1 MVKPLLL
8 TAKSVLLN
16 LLVVFAPLSIIQ
28 IFYLLQ
34 HTNFLK
40 RSSKWILTIFPGISI
55 IFCMMYPIIFNDEFI
70 LDLRRIPFILGGLYG
85 GHWVAF
91 GYLIVTLGFRYS
103 LGGSGF
109 IPTLIF
115 FGGIAIIISF
125 LSPKFKKL
133 SLKHKLL
140 LAALIDSVVGWAS
153 TGFSLAFFDTGI
165 STEVWFMFNIA
176 SVLGIV
182 IAILVYEVFIKQ
194 FNLLN
199 SVMEGQKLK
208 VASHLAASISH
219 EVRNPLTVSR
229 GFLQLIDSDVDDKK
243 TKGYMDL
250 AIKEIDRATDII
262 NDYLTFAKPYPEKFD
277 VIEIERE
284 LESSLNVIH
293 PLATM
298 NDVTI
303 NTHVD
308 LPSTIIEYEKKKF
321 QQCIMNILKNSIEA
335 MPGGGTLT
343 VIASKKGRE
352 VIISISDTGIG
363 MTKEQLSR
371 IGEPFFTT
379 KEKGTGLGMMVTHS
393 IISAMEGHLR
403 FESKVGKGTTVTIS
417 LHVKEASSNHL
428 VREEET
434 KADIS

>member
-1 MVKPLLL
+1 MIL

-28 IFYLLQ
+28 VFYLLQ

-55 IFCMMYPIIFNDEFI
+55 VFCMMYPFVFNDEFI
-70 LDLRRIPFILGGLYG
+70 LDFRRIPFILGGLYG

-103 LGGSGF
+103 IGGSGF
-109 IPTLIF
+109 ITTLIF
-115 FGGIAIIISF
+115 FGGLAIIISF
-125 LSPKFKKL
+125 LSPMFKKL
-133 SLKHKLL
+133 DLKHKLL
-140 LAALIDSVVGWAS
+140 LALALDSVVGWFSA
-153 TGFSLAFFDTGI
+153 GFSLAFYDTGLP
-165 STEVWFMFNIA
+165 TNVWVVFNIT
-176 SVLGIV
+176 SSIGIIV
-182 IAILVYEVFIKQ
+182 AILVYEVFISQ

-229 GFLQLIDSDVDDKK
+229 GFLQLIDSDVKDPK

-262 NDYLTFAKPYPEKFD
+262 NDYLTFAKPYPEKYD

-284 LESSLNVIH
+284 LYTSLNVIQ

-303 NTHVD
+303 TSHIE

-335 MPGGGTLT
+335 MPEGGTLT
-343 VIASKKGRE
+343 VEATKKGSK
-352 VIISISDTGIG
+352 VIITISDTGVG
-363 MTKEQLSR
+363 MTPEQLSR

-393 IISAMEGHLR
+393 IISAMNGHLS
-403 FESKVGKGTTVTIS
+403 FESKPGKGTTVTIF
-417 LHVKEASSNHL
+417 LEVKESSTTGFA
-428 VREEET
+428 EQS
-434 KADIS
+434 KKGIS